1 MCWNVRADVHV
12 LDYDGGLVDA
22 SGVAVIAAL
31 RHFRRPDVTVEGDHV
46 TIYPITERVPVPLA
60 ILHHPYCVTFSF
72 YQGGEVTLVDATL
85 QEEQLMEAEL
95 IISCNG
101 QGEICQMAKLGG
113 ASIDAL
119 TLLECLDV
127 ATSKIE
133 QIGKIVTN
141 KLTMNEQSKNTG
153 GIMAELSA
161 EHER

>member
-1 MCWNVRADVHV
+1 MCWNIRADVHV
-12 LDYDGGLVDA
+12 LDYDGGLIDA

-31 RHFRRPDVTVEGDHV
+31 RHFRRPDVTVEGDNV
-46 TIYPITERVPVPLA
+46 TIFPITERAPVPLA

-85 QEEQLMEAEL
+85 QEEQLREAEWT
-95 IISCNG
+95 ISCNG

-127 ATSKIE
+127 AIAKIE
-133 QIGKIVTN
+133 QIGKVVTREL
-141 KLTMNEQSKNTG
+141 KMDAQSRNTG
-153 GIMAELSA
+153 GLMAELSA